1 MHDPRFEKLAKLLI
15 EYSLQVKKGD
25 LMIISGADVAAPLIR
40 AAFREAMKSGAQVTS
55 RVALDGLEEIFY
67 KEASEQQLTFVSP
80 FSKYEYE
87 KTTVMLTLW
96 GGFNPKNLTGIDP
109 KRKAAAQKAR
119 FELTKIFMERS
130 SNGEMRWCGTMFP
143 NQASA
148 QEAEMS
154 LEEYEDFVFK
164 ACFVDQP
171 DPMAQWKRVAKEQEG
186 IVNFLNAR
194 KKIKV
199 EGNDTDLTINVA
211 GRKWINCCGQMNM
224 PDGEV
229 FTGPIEDSAQ
239 GTIRYSYPAIYG
251 GREVVDVRLTFKDGR
266 VTQAKAEKGE
276 EFLKAMIAMDEG
288 AKRIGEFAMG
298 TNYGIQKFTKDTLFD
313 EKIGGTIHLALG
325 YSLPESGGVNQSG
338 MHWDM
343 VCDLK
348 GGGRMFAD
356 GEKFYENGKFL
367 IE

>member
-25 LMIISGADVAAPLIR
+25 LMIISGADVAAPLAR
-40 AAFREAMKSGAQVTS
+40 AAYREAMKAGANVTS
-55 RVALDGLEEIFY
+55 RVALEGLEEIFY
-67 KEASEQQLTFVSP
+67 KEASERQLTFVSP
-80 FSKYEYE
+80 FTKYEYE
-87 KTTVMLTLW
+87 NATVLLSFW

-109 KRKAAAQKAR
+109 KRKAAVQKAR
-119 FELTKIFMERS
+119 HELTKIFMERS
-130 SNGEMRWCGTMFP
+130 SNGAMRWCGTMFP

-164 ACFVDQP
+164 ACFVDRP
-171 DPMAQWKRVAKEQEG
+171 DPVGEWKRVAKEQER
-186 IVNFLNAR
+186 IVTFLNA
-194 KKIKV
+194 KKTIKV
-199 EGNDTDLTINVA
+199 EGLDTDLTLNVA

-239 GTIRYSYPAIYG
+239 GTIRYTYPAIYG
-251 GREVVDVRLTFKDGR
+251 GREVVDVRLTFKDGK
-266 VTQAKAEKGE
+266 VTRAKAEKGE
-276 EFLKAMIAMDEG
+276 ELLQAMIAMDEG
-288 AKRIGEFAMG
+288 ARRIGEFAIG

-338 MHWDM
+338 IHWDM

-348 GGGRMFAD
+348 DGGRISAD
-356 GEKFYENGKFL
+356 GETFYENGKFL
-367 IE
+367 I